1 MLGGCL
7 QKWVKFEGLVK
18 LSLYFFKGSFGHFI
32 LLHGQRSFCLNY

>member
-18 LSLYFFKGSFGHFI
+18 LSQKVKNNGKLPFTPKVLGNFRFD
-32 LLHGQRSFCLNY
+32 L

>member
-18 LSLYFFKGSFGHFI
+18 LSQKITSLKFFPVFI
-32 LLHGQRSFCLNY
+32 MLLSSNF